1 MLLLEETIVVKQISL
16 IILAVSLV
24 VVGACAPKPEPVE
37 EVVVEEAP
45 QTDPAADEAVLTAAT
60 EAWMAAF
67 NAGDAAAIA
76 ALMAEDGMLFPP
88 NAEPVSGREAIESFW
103 QGFIDTGANAGLRL
117 TQVIMDGDLAVKIG
131 EYDLMDPEGEVFDT
145 GKWMEAWTRVGD
157 SWQMQRDIWNS
168 NLPAAGAAE

>member
-1 MLLLEETIVVKQISL
+1 MVKKLFL

-24 VVGACAPKPEPVE
+24 AVGACAPKPEAVE

-45 QTDPAADEAVLTAAT
+45 QDDPSADEAALTAAT
-60 EAWMAAF
+60 AAWMAAF
-67 NAGDAAAIA
+67 NADDAAAIA
-76 ALMAEDGMLFPP
+76 AMMAEDGMLLPP

-103 QGFIDTGANAGLRL
+103 QGFIETGADAALRL
-117 TQVIMDGDLAVKIG
+117 TQLIMDGDLAVKIG

-145 GKWMEAWTRVGD
+145 GKWMEVWTRVGD
-157 SWQMQRDIWNS
+157 GWQMQRDIWNS